1 MFSCELKFV
10 IDLLKRWLAE
20 KYFRCYKELDFFS
33 KQKLKSRNSIDWN
46 ETKCVICNFRLPT
59 GASNFPSKKITLY
72 LDFVMATE
80 RAFIRNIFD
89 PDKLN
94 LSKSIQTHGK
104 YYEALRRM
112 LQIVVLLNTNYSN
125 ESDIE
130 DISDD
135 CIIEFVNEMNFD
147 SFTNLY
153 LEIENTQ
160 VNLKWEDRR
169 ETKLYKLITFSY
181 SSLMDSPDNKY

>member
-20 KYFRCYKELDFFS
+20 KYFCCYKELDFFS
-33 KQKLKSRNSIDWN
+33 KQKLKSRNPIDWN

-72 LDFVMATE
+72 LDFAMATE
-80 RAFIRNIFD
+80 RAFIRNIFN
-89 PDKLN
+89 PDNLN
-94 LSKSIQTHGK
+94 LSKSIQTHEK
-104 YYEALRRM
+104 YYEAFRRM

-160 VNLKWEDRR
+160 VNLK
-169 ETKLYKLITFSY
+169 
-181 SSLMDSPDNKY
+181 